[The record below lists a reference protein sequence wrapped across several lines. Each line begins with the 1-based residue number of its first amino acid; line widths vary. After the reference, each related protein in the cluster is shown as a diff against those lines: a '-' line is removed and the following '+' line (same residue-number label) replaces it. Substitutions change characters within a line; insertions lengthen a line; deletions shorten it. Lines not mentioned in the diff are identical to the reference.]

1 MEVGGE
7 FLSLFPPFFK
17 KKKNGGR
24 GLLMVVVMV
33 VVVWV
38 DKRLAQFFLAG
49 PCLFSVSW
57 SIAYERHNLFM

>member
-1 MEVGGE
+1 M
-7 FLSLFPPFFK
+7 
-17 KKKNGGR
+17 GGR

-33 VVVWV
+33 VGVWV